1 MEPMEDL
8 YSEDGDYLS
17 RVVIDISS
25 RTFRIFSISG
35 EEKEIVA
42 ENMDEFIGIHE
53 FIRDFVACGLFD
65 EEMVVYSSPAVKL

>member
-1 MEPMEDL
+1 MEDL
-8 YSEDGDYLS
+8 YSENGDYLS

-42 ENMDEFIGIHE
+42 ESADDFMGIHE
-53 FIRDFVACGLFD
+53 FIRDFVATGLFD
-65 EEMVVYSSPAVKL
+65 ESMVVYSSPMVKS